1 MLLDLK
7 NKKVTKA
14 WVFQVCFGNHIAA
27 RDCKH
32 TITKTFWPSDPA
44 NTCENKQV
52 SVTKKKPTSDSLA
65 LILEFKNLS
74 FFSLFMDKILV
85 PLKSAQTP
93 FDFDKAKI
101 SFDMFCFLLTCMCV
115 QVYSKFKATST
126 GNLETYQFPGSLK
139 ATLSRG
145 LFTGRQGMSPTRYIM
160 VNWFWT
166 FLDTFHFEAIL
177 CPSAYT

>member
-1 MLLDLK
+1 MSVPGVLWQAHCSQGLQTHNYKDFL
-7 NKKVTKA
+7 A
-14 WVFQVCFGNHIAA
+14 F
-27 RDCKH
+27 RSCKYM
-32 TITKTFWPSDPA
+32 W
-44 NTCENKQV
+44 KQAGICD
-52 SVTKKKPTSDSLA
+52 KKKPTSDSLA

-101 SFDMFCFLLTCMCV
+101 SFDMFCFLLICMCV
-115 QVYSKFKATST
+115 QVYSKFKATFT

-145 LFTGRQGMSPTRYIM
+145 LFTERQGMSPTHYIM

>member
-1 MLLDLK
+1 MSVPGVLWQAHCSQGLQTHNYKDFL
-7 NKKVTKA
+7 A
-14 WVFQVCFGNHIAA
+14 F
-27 RDCKH
+27 RSCKYM
-32 TITKTFWPSDPA
+32 W
-44 NTCENKQV
+44 KQAGICDK
-52 SVTKKKPTSDSLA
+52 KKKPTSDSLA

-101 SFDMFCFLLTCMCV
+101 SFDMFCFLLICMCV
-115 QVYSKFKATST
+115 QVYSKFKATSA